1 MSPVTEASWAE
12 SACWLYTILVD
23 ADEYGCDRFALFRL
37 LIEKEI
43 QARPLWRPLH
53 LQPAFQ
59 RAQTGPVSVAE
70 RLYARGLSLPCSV
83 GITPEERQDVVDAVV
98 QRLS

>member
-1 MSPVTEASWAE
+1 MSRALE
-12 SACWLYTILVD
+12 LRDRLRRYYTTYYRDV
-23 ADEYGCDRFALFRL
+23 RALIRDL
-37 LIEKEI
+37 NAGGI
-43 QARPLWRPLH
+43 QARPLWCPLH
-53 LQPAFQ
+53 LQPAF
-59 RAQTGPVSVAE
+59 RSAQAGPVAVAE

>member
-1 MSPVTEASWAE
+1 VGP
-12 SACWLYTILVD
+12 LDLL
-23 ADEYGCDRFALFRL
+23 DEGRCPDVPALIRSL
-37 LIEKEI
+37 NAAGI

-53 LQPAFQ
+53 LQPAF
-59 RAQTGPVSVAE
+59 RDATAGPVAVAE

-98 QRLS
+98 QQLR